1 MNTEDCSTLLHTRTD
16 VVVAA
21 ISAAVWRVCVRSMM
35 PLAGNDPVATSLYPP
50 FTHLLRPPL
59 LYPPPRSAEIP
70 KDVPTKV
77 EIPTVPV

>member
-1 MNTEDCSTLLHTRTD
+1 M
-16 VVVAA
+16 VAA

-59 LYPPPRSAEIP
+59 FYPPPRSAEIP